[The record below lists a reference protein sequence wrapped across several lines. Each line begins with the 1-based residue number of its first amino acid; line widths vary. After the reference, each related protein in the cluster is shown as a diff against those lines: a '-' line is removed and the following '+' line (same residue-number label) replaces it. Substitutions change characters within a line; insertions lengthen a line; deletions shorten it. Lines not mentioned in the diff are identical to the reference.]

1 MDQTDER
8 GPVFCADGFD
18 DPATVRSP
26 STAMQYP
33 PPPPASGSTAG
44 PNVPY
49 GAPQGFGPP
58 PGYGPQGYGPPPGYD
73 PRVAR
78 AAQLAESAR
87 NWLIICAIG
96 WFVGFVM
103 ITGPLAWYQANQ
115 IGQEFGTLG
124 MEPPSDVKNL
134 RLLGIIST
142 IFVVVGIVVVFGAF
156 VLIGAGMF
164 ASGAFNH

>member
-1 MDQTDER
+1 MDQTDKW

-18 DPATVRSP
+18 DPTAVRSP

-58 PGYGPQGYGPPPGYD
+58 PGYGQPMGYD
-73 PRVAR
+73 PRLAR

-103 ITGPLAWYQANQ
+103 ITGPLAWYQATE
-115 IGQEFGTLG
+115 IGKEFGTLG
-124 MEPPSDVKNL
+124 LEPPSDVRNL

-142 IFVVVGIVVVFGAF
+142 IFVAVGFLVVIGIF
-156 VLIGAGMF
+156 VLVGAGMF
-164 ASGAFNH
+164 ASGAFAR

>member
-1 MDQTDER
+1 MSY
-8 GPVFCADGFD
+8 P
-18 DPATVRSP
+18 
-26 STAMQYP
+26 YP
-33 PPPPASGSTAG
+33 PPSSGPTAG

-58 PGYGPQGYGPPPGYD
+58 PGYD
-73 PRVAR
+73 PRFQR

-96 WFVGFVM
+96 WFVGFVW

-115 IGQEFGTLG
+115 IGSEFGSLG
-124 MEPPSDVKNL
+124 LEAPSDVKNL

-142 IFVVVGIVVVFGAF
+142 IFVVVGFLLLMGFCLLMVVGVA
-156 VLIGAGMF
+156 
-164 ASGAFNH
+164 ASGR